1 MSAFEVSDGPALN
14 FDYCLERL
22 DKLKKDP
29 NLDQEFGTILEEDG
43 IDDLSKNQVS
53 FNRSSIPLRK
63 NEYIESLANVNRS
76 KSFARMDSIE
86 KRNQLNKY
94 KDTIE
99 TLQTSQSNETMQ
111 TFENG
116 VFGPNQEMDPNMME
130 KLQLNFNSVEDN
142 AYTEQE
148 ESNEPLIN
156 NDAAM

>member
-1 MSAFEVSDGPALN
+1 MN

-22 DKLKKDP
+22 DKLKKDA

-43 IDDLSKNQVS
+43 MDDLSKNQVS
-53 FNRSSIPLRK
+53 LNRSSIPLRK

-111 TFENG
+111 TLENG
-116 VFGPNQEMDPNMME
+116 IFGHNQEMDPNMME
-130 KLQLNFNSVEDN
+130 RLQLNFNSVEDN

-156 NDAAM
+156 NDTAM

>member
-1 MSAFEVSDGPALN
+1 MN

-53 FNRSSIPLRK
+53 LNRSSIPLQK
-63 NEYIESLANVNRS
+63 NEYIESLVNVNRS

-116 VFGPNQEMDPNMME
+116 VFGHNQEMDPNMME
-130 KLQLNFNSVEDN
+130 RLQLNFNSVEDN